1 MDEEGAGAVFDLF
14 EPALPGSRSVRGEID
29 RMTVGWPDE
38 PAVLDWTDLD
48 LGEQLAGMTTFK
60 PRTGSSLPYLDRS
73 VEIVVVDQSKDH
85 AEARRV
91 ASHGVI
97 TVAAGPTG
105 IVVRDVDDL
114 VPAHT
119 STAPRVLVWAEAPDP
134 VDAWSS
140 QLAARAAESGA
151 DLRFGEIDAAALAF
165 APDYDA
171 IVLVERHV
179 LPLPGAIEAG
189 VAFALADPSV
199 AVAAKV
205 LRADGRLEA
214 AGGTVFSDRS
224 VALIAGASS
233 EVRAPWHEF
242 ARPVCWAPGLVVA
255 ASPLPAAV
263 PGPGIVSG
271 RTFLREWCAEV
282 WTHGRTVVY
291 EPSVA
296 AVRVTGDGGEPSV
309 PLQSS
314 SWQRVLD
321 LRPNRPD
328 DLNNGTWRYLIAHD
342 DVEAC
347 RR

>member
-1 MDEEGAGAVFDLF
+1 
-14 EPALPGSRSVRGEID
+14 
-29 RMTVGWPDE
+29 
-38 PAVLDWTDLD
+38 
-48 LGEQLAGMTTFK
+48 MTTFE

-73 VEIVVVDQSKDH
+73 VEIVVVDESKDH

-105 IVVRDVDDL
+105 IDVRDVDDL

-119 STAPRVLVWAEAPDP
+119 SAPPRVLVWAEAPDR
-134 VDAWSS
+134 VDSWSA
-140 QLAARAAESGA
+140 QLAARTAEAGA
-151 DLRFGEIDAAALAF
+151 DLRFAVIDAAVLDP
-165 APDYDA
+165 APDYDVV
-171 IVLVERHV
+171 VLVERHV

-189 VAFALADPSV
+189 VAFALAEPSA

-205 LRADGRLEA
+205 LRPDGRLEA

-233 EVRAPWHEF
+233 EVRAPWHEY
-242 ARPVCWAPGLVVA
+242 ARPVCWAPGIVVA
-255 ASPLPAAV
+255 ASTLLAAV

-282 WTHGRTVVY
+282 WTHGRAVVY

-309 PLQSS
+309 PLPSS
-314 SWQRVLD
+314 AWQRVLD

-328 DLNNGTWRYLIAHD
+328 DLNDGAWRYLIAHD